1 LQFALDLEFFKW
13 YILYMFG
20 LSKKRIIVFFSSV
33 IVIFAVFGL
42 GFWTGKSS
50 VVCEV
55 CQPQDINFSLF
66 WEAYQE
72 LRAKYVD
79 PAKFDVQKI
88 IYGAVSGMV
97 KSLGDP
103 YTVFFPP
110 DDSKRFLEDVRGTF
124 EGLGMEVGVKN
135 GQLQVVSPLEGTPA
149 QKAGFRPGDKIL
161 AINGTSTATLSL
173 EEAVNLMRGPKG
185 TSVTLTIFR
194 DEWNNSKEITVVRD
208 VISIPSLE
216 WKLMDDNI
224 AYVHLYHFSE
234 NASPDFQ
241 KAALEIL
248 NSPAQRIILD
258 LRNNPGG
265 YLEVAQEIAG
275 WFLERGE
282 SVVIEDFGNGKEKS
296 EYKADGNAALER
308 YPLVVLINE
317 GSASGAEILAGA
329 LRDDRNIKLIGDKS
343 FGKGSVQEMDALT
356 DGSSLKITIA
366 RWLTPSGKTITD
378 VGLEPD
384 VKVEMTDKDYQ
395 ENKDPQLDKAVEIV
409 KGL

>member
-1 LQFALDLEFFKW
+1 
-13 YILYMFG
+13 MFG

-194 DEWNNSKEITVVRD
+194 DEWDNSKEITVVRD